1 MRRVLMAA
9 MLATVLIG
17 CQSDGTVEDR
27 KVVGD
32 SEHTYRYYYDKNHNL
47 TKKETYLNG
56 HLEKSENF
64 TTP

>member
-1 MRRVLMAA
+1 MLRKAILAVVFAI
-9 MLATVLIG
+9 MLAG
-17 CQSDGTVEDR
+17 CQSGTVEER

-56 HLEKSENF
+56 NLEKSEDYA
-64 TTP
+64 TP